1 MDPNSK
7 SKRSTAGQASSG
19 TWRTTAA
26 TCRTRWHAWCIGAAT
41 CCTILWSSAA
51 SAPCRAQTL
60 RPDFFAP
67 QAGTIAVSNTPHPAV
82 VRVVVP
88 ENGGTSY
95 GSGTLIDVRDR
106 YGLVITNWHVVR
118 DSADEVEVIFPG
130 GFRSKASVLKVDS
143 DWDLAALVIWRPE
156 VDPVSLADRAP
167 QPGELLTIAGYGQ
180 GEYRQATGR
189 CTQYVAPGMN
199 FPYEMVELSTAARQG
214 DSGGPIFNEQGELAG
229 VLFGAGHGTTSGS
242 YCGRVAQFLTT
253 ITPDVGH
260 SNETLVAENT
270 PQRMPPAEV
279 NAPAESEEA
288 WRGTAAAAS
297 QREALRIAASQQA
310 TSRNEPAER
319 TELAANPPARSPNH
333 EVADKAPPPAAAVAA
348 LSGTATAKAS
358 NIVTWHDLAGE
369 SWFDQA
375 KTILALVG
383 SLALVVQAIKLT
395 ASE

>member
-1 MDPNSK
+1 
-7 SKRSTAGQASSG
+7 
-19 TWRTTAA
+19 
-26 TCRTRWHAWCIGAAT
+26 
-41 CCTILWSSAA
+41 LWSAVA
-51 SAPCRAQTL
+51 SAPCQAQTL
-60 RPDFFAP
+60 RPNFFAP
-67 QAGTIAVSNTPHPAV
+67 QSGTVAVSNTPHPAV

-118 DSADEVEVIFPG
+118 DAAGEVEVIFPG

-156 VDPVSLADRAP
+156 VEPVSLADRAP

-214 DSGGPIFNEQGELAG
+214 DSGGPIINEQGELAG

-260 SNETLVAENT
+260 SNETLIAENS
-270 PQRMPPAEV
+270 PQRMPPAE
-279 NAPAESEEA
+279 AGDSEDP
-288 WRGTAAAAS
+288 WRGVAAAAS
-297 QREALRIAASQQA
+297 QRAAPRSAASQQA
-310 TSRNEPAER
+310 SSQRNEPAER

-333 EVADKAPPPAAAVAA
+333 EVSDKAPPPAAAVAA
-348 LSGTATAKAS
+348 LADTSTSDAS
-358 NIVTWHDLAGE
+358 NVVTWHDLAGE

-383 SLALVVQAIKLT
+383 ALALVVQAIKMT
-395 ASE
+395 ASG